1 MERSEQF
8 IGQSL
13 AFLDAVERASR
24 AAPLNRPALVIGE
37 RGTGKELIAERLH
50 HLSSRWAGPLIIMN
64 CAALPENLIEA
75 ELFGHEAGSFT
86 GAAKTR
92 HGRFE
97 EADGGTLFLDEL
109 GTLSMPAQD
118 RLLRATEYGEIT
130 RIGASKPISVD
141 VRIVAATNE
150 SLPAL
155 VDKGKF
161 RADLLDRLSF
171 EVITLPPLRAREG
184 DVPLLAEHFGRRMS
198 VELDWPNWPG
208 FTSRAMAEL
217 EAYHWPG
224 NVRELRNVVERAVYR
239 HEDPERPVDQIQ
251 FDPFHS
257 PWAPAAADTVQTH
270 AAAAEAASEDAAAP
284 LHVAASSPP
293 PSTNDFRGAVDAYEK
308 ALLEDAMRR
317 NRFNQRATAA
327 ALGLSYDQL
336 RHALKRHKLQDS
348 AA

>member
-1 MERSEQF
+1 
-8 IGQSL
+8 
-13 AFLDAVERASR
+13 
-24 AAPLNRPALVIGE
+24 
-37 RGTGKELIAERLH
+37 
-50 HLSSRWAGPLIIMN
+50 MN
-64 CAALPENLIEA
+64 CAALPENLIET

-86 GAAKTR
+86 GASKTR

-97 EADGGTLFLDEL
+97 ESDGGTLFLDEL

-150 SLPAL
+150 SLPSL
-155 VDKGKF
+155 VEQGRF

-171 EVITLPPLRAREG
+171 EVITLPPLRVRQG
-184 DVPLLAEHFGRRMS
+184 DLPLLAEHFGRRMA
-198 VELDWPNWPG
+198 VELDWSNWPG
-208 FTSRAMAEL
+208 FSSRAMAEL

-239 HEDPERPVDQIQ
+239 HEDSERPVDQIQ

-257 PWAPAAADTVQTH
+257 PWAPGAADPVHSHGATVL
-270 AAAAEAASEDAAAP
+270 AGEPAAP
-284 LHVAASSPP
+284 LHLVAPSP
-293 PSTNDFRGAVDAYEK
+293 PSTSDFRGAVDAYERQ
-308 ALLEDAMRR
+308 LLEDALGR

>member
-1 MERSEQF
+1 
-8 IGQSL
+8 
-13 AFLDAVERASR
+13 
-24 AAPLNRPALVIGE
+24 LVIGE

-50 HLSSRWAGPLIIMN
+50 HLSSRWAGPLIVMN

-109 GTLSMPAQD
+109 GSLSTPAQD
-118 RLLRATEYGEIT
+118 RLLRAVEYGEIT
-130 RIGASKPISVD
+130 RIGASRPISVD

-150 SLPAL
+150 NLPAQ

-184 DVPLLAEHFGRRMS
+184 DIPLLAEHFGRRMS
-198 VELDWPNWPG
+198 AELDWSNWPG
-208 FTSRAMAEL
+208 FSARASGEF

-239 HEDPERPVDQIQ
+239 HEDSERPIDEIQ

-257 PWAPAAADTVQTH
+257 PWAPGASTPRAVAYAAPVE
-270 AAAAEAASEDAAAP
+270 AEGEPASLHLVESTPSAPRADAAGDFRAA
-284 LHVAASSPP
+284 VAA
-293 PSTNDFRGAVDAYEK
+293 YERS
-308 ALLEDAMRR
+308 LLEDALRR
-317 NRFNQRATAA
+317 NRYNQRATASS
-327 ALGLSYDQL
+327 LGLSYDQL
-336 RHALKRHKLQDS
+336 RHALKRHKLQDT